1 MSDTDQLHLECIS
14 RINMTDEN
22 KIIEI
27 SFDHYMKKLN
37 FLCDNYG
44 VSIRGSI
51 ICDIELSNKFGSVLD
66 HFGIQDGDTRSI
78 SSNNQIIKDLIT
90 LIMKNFLENSV

>member
-1 MSDTDQLHLECIS
+1 MSDTDQPPLECVS
-14 RINMTDEN
+14 RITMTDEN
-22 KIIEI
+22 KAMQIEYE
-27 SFDHYMKKLN
+27 HYMKKLN
-37 FLCDNYG
+37 FLCDNFG

-78 SSNNQIIKDLIT
+78 SPNNEIVNDLID
-90 LIMKNFLENSV
+90 LIMKNFLENSL

>member
-1 MSDTDQLHLECIS
+1 MSEYEELITTIIMNDQTKA
-14 RINMTDEN
+14 MQ
-22 KIIEI
+22 IEYE
-27 SFDHYMKKLN
+27 HCMKKLN
-37 FLCDNYG
+37 FLCDNIG
-44 VSIRGSI
+44 VSIRGNI

-78 SSNNQIIKDLIT
+78 SPNNQIVKDLIT